1 MVFISLFTVVTV
13 WSLYYGLQ
21 EFDMSGSS
29 KQRSLRELTFFCV
42 LLPIVS
48 LYYAKLTLQDYVRAM
63 CNKKWIDEV
72 ESLPRGAIQ
81 ATFAGDYSFSQY
93 ATKSAKEH
101 MQDKVCM
108 GVHMRSLTF
117 PFGPQHFTCG
127 GICCSNQ

>member
-21 EFDMSGSS
+21 EFDMGGSS

-72 ESLPRGAIQ
+72 E
-81 ATFAGDYSFSQY
+81 
-93 ATKSAKEH
+93 
-101 MQDKVCM
+101 
-108 GVHMRSLTF
+108 
-117 PFGPQHFTCG
+117 
-127 GICCSNQ
+127 